1 MTARGAA
8 RRVTSVDLLAGDEVA
23 SVEPRDIDALVR
35 ECLPLVKHHVRS
47 IAARIPAH
55 VDRDELM
62 SAGMYALATCA
73 HRYDPSV
80 GTSFAQF
87 ASPRIRG
94 ALVDEL
100 RDIDWAS
107 RSVRKRSRDAG
118 TVADQLAHELGRT
131 ATETEI
137 ADAMGITGK
146 ALSAIRADA
155 HRGQVVSLQAAL
167 PADADVLAA
176 DGAEPDAAL
185 LQREELA
192 MLGGALAKL
201 PERLRTVV
209 EQYFFGQRKMS
220 DIAAELGVT
229 ESRVSQLRSQAL
241 LRLREM
247 LNETD
252 ADDSSAAD
260 AAPTTR
266 AAGAPRA
273 RTLVA
278 VGGSLVAKIP
288 PAKPLAAHRA
298 GGELLAAR

>member
-8 RRVTSVDLLAGDEVA
+8 RRVTSVDLVAGDEAVPA
-23 SVEPRDIDALVR
+23 ESRDIDAMVR

-73 HRYDPSV
+73 HRYDASV

-100 RDIDWAS
+100 RDLDWAS
-107 RSVRKRSRDAG
+107 RSVRKRSRDAV

-131 ATETEI
+131 ATESEV
-137 ADAMGITGK
+137 ADAMGISGK

-155 HRGQVVSLQAAL
+155 HRGQVVSLQASL

-176 DGAEPDAAL
+176 DGGEPDVAL

-209 EQYFFGQRKMS
+209 EQSFFGQRKMS

-241 LRLREM
+241 ARLRELM
-247 LNETD
+247 SEADSDETTV
-252 ADDSSAAD
+252 AE
-260 AAPTTR
+260 APPTPR
-266 AAGAPRA
+266 RA

-278 VGGSLVAKIP
+278 VGGSLVATIP
-288 PAKPLAAHRA
+288 HAKPLAAHRA